1 VTRVGVEQH
10 VSLPRNG
17 ARGPISDTA
26 WSGRFPANG
35 IIDLLDHF
43 PTHNLGESTSRDL
56 LFGELLDLVGMESV
70 RGLPLGYV
78 SAAGSARLRD
88 RISTLTGVPAEW
100 VVTTQGAGL
109 ALFLLA
115 FEHCRP
121 GDEAII
127 VTPCFPPSRDAMV
140 GAGVQVVTVPLEFD
154 CGYRLNVDA
163 IADRLTPRTKL
174 VSVAS
179 PQNPSGV
186 RFHDDV
192 VESLLAA
199 MSKRAPDALL
209 LIDEIYRDATYGSA
223 PVPASLASR
232 DPRVLTTG
240 SISKAYGAPGLRVGW
255 VTVPDPGLRSRLI
268 VAKMNIVLSSSAL
281 DEAFADLLLAHREEV
296 LAPRRAMLEDAL
308 NVLEEWH
315 TTEKD
320 RLDWIRPDSG
330 AMCCLRLRAD
340 RFDDNAV
347 SRFWDRLPER
357 EVQVGSGLWFG
368 ESARVFRLGFGYLP
382 LPGFRLAL
390 EALTATLDDVSR

>member
-1 VTRVGVEQH
+1 M
-10 VSLPRNG
+10 
-17 ARGPISDTA
+17 SDTA

-100 VVTTQGAGL
+100 VVTTQGVGL

-154 CGYRLNVDA
+154 RGYRLNVDA

-186 RFHDDV
+186 RFHDDD

-199 MSKRAPDALL
+199 MSHRAPDALL
-209 LIDEIYRDATYGSA
+209 LIDEIYRDATYGTA
-223 PVPASLASR
+223 PVSASFASR

-281 DEAFADLLLAHREEV
+281 DEAFADLLLAHREEI

-320 RLDWIRPDSG
+320 RLNWIRPDSG
-330 AMCCLRLRAD
+330 AMCCMRLRAD
-340 RFDDNAV
+340 RFDDSAV

-357 EVQVGSGLWFG
+357 DVQVGSGLWFG

-382 LPGFRLAL
+382 LTGFRLAL

>member
-1 VTRVGVEQH
+1 M
-10 VSLPRNG
+10 
-17 ARGPISDTA
+17 SDTA

-35 IIDLLDHF
+35 IIDLLDNF

-56 LFGELLDLVGMESV
+56 LFGELLDLVGVENV
-70 RGLPLGYV
+70 RDLPLGYV
-78 SAAGSARLRD
+78 SAAGSAGLRD
-88 RISTLTGVPAEW
+88 RISTLTDVPAEW
-100 VVTTQGAGL
+100 VVTTQGVGL

-121 GDEAII
+121 GDEAIV

-140 GAGVQVVTVPLEFD
+140 GAGVPVVTVLLEFD
-154 CGYRLNVDA
+154 RGYRLDVDA

-186 RFHDDV
+186 RFHEAD

-199 MSKRAPDALL
+199 MSHRGPDALL
-209 LIDEIYRDATYGSA
+209 LIDEIYRDATYGTA
-223 PVPASLASR
+223 PVPASFASR

-240 SISKAYGAPGLRVGW
+240 SVSKAYGAPGLRVGW
-255 VTVPDPGLRSRLI
+255 VTVPDADLRRRLI

-281 DEAFADLLLAHREEV
+281 DEAFADLLLAHREEI

-308 NVLEEWH
+308 TVLDKWH
-315 TTEKD
+315 ATETD
-320 RLDWIRPDSG
+320 RLDWVRPESG

-340 RFDDNAV
+340 RFDDDAV

-357 EVQVGSGLWFG
+357 DVQVGSGLWFG
-368 ESARVFRLGFGYLP
+368 ESARVLRLGFGYLP
-382 LPGFRLAL
+382 MPGFLLAL

>member
-1 VTRVGVEQH
+1 M
-10 VSLPRNG
+10 
-17 ARGPISDTA
+17 SDTA

-35 IIDLLDHF
+35 IIDLLDNF

-56 LFGELLDLVGMESV
+56 LFGELVDLVGIESV
-70 RGLPLGYV
+70 RDLPLGYV
-78 SAAGSARLRD
+78 SAAGSAGLRD

-100 VVTTQGAGL
+100 VVTTQGVGL

-121 GDEAII
+121 GDEAIV

-140 GAGVQVVTVPLEFD
+140 GTGVHVVTVPLDFD
-154 CGYRLNVDA
+154 GGYRLDVDA

-186 RFHDDV
+186 RVRDDD

-199 MSKRAPDALL
+199 MSQRAPDALL
-209 LIDEIYRDATYGSA
+209 LIDEIYRDATYGTA
-223 PVPASLASR
+223 PVPASFATR
-232 DPRVLTTG
+232 DPRGLTTG
-240 SISKAYGAPGLRVGW
+240 SVSKAYGAPGLRVGW
-255 VTVPDPGLRSRLI
+255 VTVPDRGLRRRLI

-281 DEAFADLLLAHREEV
+281 DEAFADLLLAHREEI
-296 LAPRRAMLEDAL
+296 LAPRRAMLEEAL
-308 NVLEEWH
+308 DVLEEWH
-315 TTEKD
+315 ASEKD
-320 RLDWIRPDSG
+320 RLDWVRPDAG

-340 RFDDNAV
+340 RFDDDAV
-347 SRFWDRLPER
+347 SRFWTRLPER
-357 EVQVGSGLWFG
+357 DVQVGSGLWFG

-382 LPGFRLAL
+382 LPGFRHAL
-390 EALTATLDDVSR
+390 QSLTATLDDVSR